1 MATYIIHNP
10 TDPHIMPHVKMPD
23 GTIIPECVLEDPENS
38 LKNPEIRKFVF
49 DNYRR
54 VHPQAR
60 QIGFFKKLFN
70 L

>member
-10 TDPHIMPHVKMPD
+10 QDPRIMPHVKMPD
-23 GTIIPECVLEDPENS
+23 GTIIPECVLEDPENA

-54 VHPQAR
+54 VHPQTH
-60 QIGFFKKLFN
+60 QIGRAHV
-70 L
+70 